1 MIKKVIVSDLSVKI
15 NKKTILK
22 NFSLELDSGS
32 LVLLRGST
40 GSGKTTLLRILS
52 GLIPEFY
59 RGFQVSGEVK
69 VFEHP
74 PIQALRKA
82 LITYVPQDPYIVTL

>member
-32 LVLLRGST
+32 LVMLRGST

-74 PIQALRKA
+74 PNPGIKESVNNLRSA
-82 LITYVPQDPYIVTL
+82 GPI